1 MVLNQTTIQIKT
13 RTQTGVDELNR
24 PTYEVVWEDV
34 SGCVVG
40 SPTSDDVKNELN
52 MSGKRIAYEILL
64 PNEDAHT
71 WAGSEVKIKGKPYRV
86 IGDVKES
93 FVSLPHIPCNKLISV
108 EAYE

>member
-13 RTQTGVDELNR
+13 RTQTGKDALNH
-24 PTYEVVWEDV
+24 PTYAEEWEDV

-40 SPTSDDVKNELN
+40 SPSTEDIENEMNL
-52 MSGKRIAYEILL
+52 SGKRIAYEVFL
-64 PNEDAHT
+64 PNEDTHP
-71 WAGSEVKIKGKPYRV
+71 WAGASVRIKGKEYRV

-93 FVSLPHIPCNKLISV
+93 FVSFSHIPCNKLISV

>member
-13 RTQTGVDELNR
+13 RTQTGKDALNH
-24 PTYEVVWEDV
+24 PIYSETWEDV

-40 SPTSDDVKNELN
+40 SPSSEDIESEMNL
-52 MSGKRIAYEILL
+52 SGKRIAYEVLI
-64 PNEDAHT
+64 PNDDTHT
-71 WAGSEVKIKGKPYRV
+71 WAGSEVKINDKPYRV

-93 FVSLPHIPCNKLISV
+93 FVSFSHIPCNKLISV

>member
-24 PTYEVVWEDV
+24 PTYEVIWEDV

-40 SPTSDDVKNELN
+40 SPSSEDVENEMNL
-52 MSGKRIAYEILL
+52 SGKRIAYEILL
-64 PNEDAHT
+64 PNNDTHT
-71 WAGSEVKIKGKPYRV
+71 WAGTDVKIQDKPYRV

-93 FVSLPHIPCNKLISV
+93 FISFSHIPCNKLISV

>member
-13 RTQTGVDELNR
+13 RTQTGKDALNH
-24 PTYEVVWEDV
+24 PIYSEVWEDV

-40 SPTSDDVKNELN
+40 SPSSEDIENEMNL
-52 MSGKRIAYEILL
+52 SGKRIAYEVFL
-64 PNEDAHT
+64 PNDDAHT
-71 WAGSEVKIKGKPYRV
+71 WAGSEVKINNKPYRV

-93 FVSLPHIPCNKLISV
+93 FVSFSHIPCNKLISV

>member
-13 RTQTGVDELNR
+13 RTQTGVDDLNR
-24 PTYEVVWEDV
+24 PVHTEEWEDV

-40 SPTSDDVKNELN
+40 SPSSEDIESEMNL
-52 MSGKRIAYEILL
+52 SGKRIAYEIFL
-64 PNEDAHT
+64 PNDDTHT
-71 WAGSEVKIKGKPYRV
+71 YPGASVRINGKEYRV

-93 FVSLPHIPCNKLISV
+93 FVSFSHIPCNKLISV